1 MTAPEQ
7 VAPGTVDQKLSSV
20 AVGAVLSHDE
30 LPPEITAGEVP
41 YGLQLLLDS
50 IKQQYMQFIKH
61 MQTQDF
67 RLSVERDIEKERVS
81 MAAAVATAGLV
92 LAIADTVR
100 CLHRFSRTVVKK
112 SP

>member
-1 MTAPEQ
+1 MTAPKD

-50 IKQQYMQFIKH
+50 VKQQYLQFIKH

-67 RLSVERDIEKERVS
+67 RRSVERDIEKERVS
-81 MAAAVATAGLV
+81 HARGVNS
-92 LAIADTVR
+92 ADKYV
-100 CLHRFSRTVVKK
+100 
-112 SP
+112 